1 MKITILSHKLYSNA
15 AMRAHR
21 LAKAAS
27 LFADVT
33 MVGLAKAQG
42 VWPALPREP
51 WLKTVP
57 EKDFPKFY
65 DSLVELVEAADGD
78 VLIAVKPYLAS
89 FGAGLL
95 AAERRQ
101 VPLILDIDDLDV
113 ALAPLAA
120 ETRKPARTDLD
131 RPDSEIYLALLTRA
145 APAASAITVA
155 SSALQKRFGGTLV
168 PHGSLTDLFDPAVI
182 DREAARRLYE
192 FTGPT
197 VLFPGT
203 PRKHKG
209 IRPLAKAVAKVA
221 GARLAV
227 LCRPEDMALPEWE
240 RCEVQK
246 IPLVPYTSLPTLLAA
261 ADVVAIPQ
269 LDKAPSRYQMPMK
282 VYDCM
287 AMGKPIVASSISDLP
302 ATLDGCASLVPP
314 GDVKLLAAAIADLL
328 QNPAKGRA
336 LGEKARARCL
346 ERFSMPIISQ
356 SLHAVVAPLL
366 DRK

>member
-1 MKITILSHKLYSNA
+1 
-15 AMRAHR
+15 
-21 LAKAAS
+21 
-27 LFADVT
+27 
-33 MVGLAKAQG
+33 
-42 VWPALPREP
+42 
-51 WLKTVP
+51 
-57 EKDFPKFY
+57 
-65 DSLVELVEAADGD
+65 
-78 VLIAVKPYLAS
+78 LIAVKPYLAS

-95 AAERRQ
+95 AAERRR

-113 ALAPLAA
+113 ALAPLAV

-131 RPDSEIYLALLTRA
+131 RPDSEIYLSLLTRA

-155 SSALQKRFGGTLV
+155 STALQKRFGGTLV
-168 PHGSLTDLFDPAVI
+168 PHGSLTDLFEPDAI
-182 DREAARRLYE
+182 DRDEARRLYK
-192 FTGPT
+192 FSGPT

-227 LCRPEDMALPEWE
+227 LCRPEDMARPEWDL
-240 RCEVQK
+240 CQVQR
-246 IPLVPYTSLPTLLAA
+246 IPLVPYASLPALLAA

-287 AMGKPIVASSISDLP
+287 AMGKPIVASTMSDLP

-314 GDVKLLAAAIADLL
+314 GDVERLAAAIADLL
-328 QNPAKGRA
+328 QNPAKARA

-346 ERFSMPIISQ
+346 ERFSMPKIAEI
-356 SLHAVVAPLL
+356 LREVVLRVL